1 MKITDLS
8 LAESKLL
15 LNTSISGK
23 ELVYLTINE
32 LIGLQVISL
41 EKEGYLLVAKAERF
55 NLFNRGNYAIFYQ
68 SVNEYYER
76 LEDPDKLREPPLTPH
91 RLVEKLY
98 NKSGKDFENYKK
110 LVWQGLRIKKLMKPV
125 RLFWKTYDLT
135 QQGQFVKQ
143 RILEQ
148 ISLFEI
154 TFKKWKN
161 SRQQSQTDELKEI
174 VLELGSAIMLSDQ
187 LDGDSLQELKSAIV
201 QTTPATVDYQ
211 TEIILDAIWYMD
223 ADWSSV
229 DFNIF
234 DIFD

>member
-1 MKITDLS
+1 
-8 LAESKLL
+8 
-15 LNTSISGK
+15 
-23 ELVYLTINE
+23 
-32 LIGLQVISL
+32 
-41 EKEGYLLVAKAERF
+41 
-55 NLFNRGNYAIFYQ
+55 
-68 SVNEYYER
+68 
-76 LEDPDKLREPPLTPH
+76 
-91 RLVEKLY
+91 
-98 NKSGKDFENYKK
+98 
-110 LVWQGLRIKKLMKPV
+110 MKPV
-125 RLFWKTYDLT
+125 RLFWKRYDLT

-211 TEIILDAIWYMD
+211 TEIILDAIWYMMPIGLVLILIYLISSIEKD
-223 ADWSSV
+223 ADIIVQATSLVKTGLGVSCSK
-229 DFNIF
+229 
-234 DIFD
+234 